1 MINEYDFSYFDA
13 FASIDI
19 YETGF
24 IDYNLLKNFLKTSGK
39 FPQEEQVIEI
49 LRRIDKDDDG
59 RIKYEEFVEAI
70 QPVTSGLWSK
80 SESKK
85 ARKHSES
92 YGKVKQHP
100 TDLYENEKSL
110 DYKVP
115 KTFKSS
121 VRTTSPAKKLR
132 YLSPEIHSETQFKY
146 SSPGKKLSQTAEGF
160 RRTEEKPNQRTILDK
175 ERTSSKLSKSTQKKA
190 RSKTPK
196 KTQGSKVLKDTDP
209 LTSLMFIFKEFISL
223 EREVEF
229 AKQDLALRSD
239 FNLMDSFRLFD
250 KKGKGQITVKEVEKV
265 FNEFDLYPAK
275 DDLYLLIKRLD
286 KDGDGKLK

>member
-1 MINEYDFSYFDA
+1 LINEYDFTYFDA

-24 IDYNLLKNFLKTSGK
+24 IDYNLLKNFLKTSGQY
-39 FPQEEQVIEI
+39 PEEDQIIEI

-59 RIKYEEFVEAI
+59 RIKYEEFVEAV

-85 ARKHSES
+85 GRKHSEN
-92 YGKVKQHP
+92 YEKVKQHP
-100 TDLYENEKSL
+100 SDLYENEKAL

-115 KTFKSS
+115 KTFKSLI
-121 VRTTSPAKKLR
+121 RTTSPEKKPR
-132 YLSPEIHSETQFKY
+132 YLSPEIQSTTQLKY
-146 SSPGKKLSQTAEGF
+146 SSPLKKLSQTAEGF
-160 RRTEEKPNQRTILDK
+160 RRTEEKPRQRTILDK
-175 ERTSSKLSKSTQKKA
+175 ERLSSKLSKSTQKKP

-196 KTQGSKVLKDTDP
+196 KTKGSKVIKDANP
-209 LTSLMFIFKEFISL
+209 LSSLMFVFKELINL

-250 KKGKGQITVKEVEKV
+250 KKGKGLITVREFENV
-265 FNEFDLYPAK
+265 FHEFDLYPAK
-275 DDLYLLIKRLD
+275 EDLYLLIKRLD